1 MGSGPDSRP
10 VHLQIDDLRPAGS
23 QQLGKVGLHL
33 NGDVL
38 LEDEVVPLFG

>member
-10 VHLQIDDLRPAGS
+10 VHLRVDDLRPAGS

-33 NGDVL
+33 DGDVL
-38 LEDEVVPLFG
+38 LKDEVVPLFG